1 MTAAQRAEE
10 LAAWKTALKASV
22 PDVELLLRQASEAE
36 AISYFDRLKS
46 VGELE
51 AMRWWQNRRGQP

>member
-1 MTAAQRAEE
+1 MTAAQRREE
-10 LAAWKTALKASV
+10 LTAWKTTLKAGV
-22 PDVELLLRQASEAE
+22 PDLEVLLRQASEAE

-51 AMRWWQNRRGQP
+51 AMRWWQNRRAQP

>member
-10 LAAWKTALKASV
+10 LAAWKTALKARV

-36 AISYFDRLKS
+36 VISYFDRLKS